1 VPGLERT
8 SAIGRG
14 VNPPDL
20 LAGGEF
26 RLLGILPRASNYT
39 FLGEVCRNGETALV
53 VYKPRDGETPLWD
66 FPEGTLCRREVA
78 AYALSEWLGWPSVPP
93 TILREGPHG
102 PGAVQLFVN
111 ADPREHYF
119 TLRET
124 RLDEFRPVAAFDV
137 LINNADRK
145 SGHCLR
151 SADGTIWLV
160 DHGVSFSV
168 EPKLR
173 TVIWDFAGERLPS
186 ALCSDVERLAG
197 ELDSGPLRER
207 MLELIDQRE
216 VNATVRRARALV
228 RSGRFPS
235 PGSRRSYPWPP
246 V

>member
-1 VPGLERT
+1 
-8 SAIGRG
+8 
-14 VNPPDL
+14 VNPADL
-20 LAGGEF
+20 LVSGQL
-26 RLLGILPRASNYT
+26 RLLGLLPRASNYT
-39 FLGEVCRNGETALV
+39 FLGEVCHDGETALV

-78 AYALSEWLGWPSVPP
+78 AYVLSEWLGWPSVPP
-93 TILREGPHG
+93 TILRDGPHG
-102 PGAVQLFVN
+102 PGAVQLFVE

-119 TLRET
+119 TLREN
-124 RLDEFRPVAAFDV
+124 RLGDFRAVAAFDV

-151 SADGTIWLV
+151 SSDGTIWLV

-173 TVIWDFAGERLPS
+173 TVIWDFAGERIP
-186 ALCSDVERLAG
+186 AKVRSDVERLAG
-197 ELDSGPLRER
+197 ELESGPIRDRLT
-207 MLELIDQRE
+207 ELIHERE
-216 VNATVRRARALV
+216 VTATARRARALV
-228 RSGRFPS
+228 KSGRFPS